1 MTDRQKIISYLRDN
15 KTITCLEAIHNI
27 GVYNLRSRASEI
39 PDLVSEL
46 IQVTRADGQTVRVA
60 QYHLINH

>member
-1 MTDRQKIISYLRDN
+1 MNDRQKIISYLKAN

-39 PDLVSEL
+39 PELVSEL
-46 IQVTRADGQTVRVA
+46 IPVTKSNGQTVRVA